1 MKNIEKV
8 ITLKDKKFLLKVE
21 TSHDHEDYAKYEVM
35 RNEIW
40 GFPDDY
46 LPGPRNLMC
55 ENFLYDGSALFIAAY
70 VERPDGKLAADPAH
84 LAGFSY
90 GFVGVKDKDIA
101 FRSLKNLWFYSQYT
115 GVKEKFRDYGLGF
128 ALKEFQRDR
137 VAKGFGIST
146 ITCTYDPLTGVNA
159 WRNIHYFRME
169 VLEYK
174 VATYGEYGG
183 LLNRQDI
190 PSDRFFMSWNLKK
203 KTRLSKQPRRLKRPS
218 FPAKSY
224 DSLLRESNLVIEAA
238 ERTITGRS
246 GPIRLEVVT
255 AADLEKG
262 DKLLFVR
269 IPRDF
274 YLMLQETDIK
284 DEAARR
290 IPLQWRLETRRAFQ
304 TLFGRGY
311 RIIDF
316 FHTKNELRRNFYVLQ
331 RPGRSAKKGD

>member
-1 MKNIEKV
+1 MKNIEKIV
-8 ITLKDKKFLLKVE
+8 TLKDKKFLLKVE
-21 TSHDHEDYAKYEVM
+21 TSHDHEDYAKYEAM

-90 GFVGVKDKDIA
+90 GFVGVNDKDIA

-115 GVKEKFRDYGLGF
+115 GVKEKFRDYGLGL
-128 ALKEFQRDR
+128 ALKEFQRER
-137 VAKGFGIST
+137 VADGLGIST

-159 WRNIHYFRME
+159 WRNIHHFGMK

-183 LLNRQDI
+183 LLNRQDV

-203 KTRLSKQPRRLKRPS
+203 RTRQ
-218 FPAKSY
+218 PAKSY
-224 DSLLRESNLVIEAA
+224 DSLLRESSLVIDAA
-238 ERTITGRS
+238 ERMVNGRS
-246 GPIRLEVVT
+246 GPVKLEVIT
-255 AADLEKG
+255 AADLRKE

-269 IPRDF
+269 VPRDF
-274 YLMLQETDIK
+274 YLMLRETDVE
-284 DEAARR
+284 DAEVRR
-290 IPLQWRLETRRAFQ
+290 IPLQWRLETRTIFQ

-311 RIIDF
+311 KIIDF
-316 FHTKNELRRNFYVLQ
+316 IHTKIEPRRNFYVLQ